1 MNEIRELIFSTNS
14 EDVILGLRLLSD
26 SCKDSDEIR
35 KFFKG
40 SRITINIIDYLD
52 IYTDKINFT
61 ITGSSLNLYS
71 QGIYPKTESHYKVL
85 RYD

>member
-14 EDVILGLRLLSD
+14 EDVILGLRMLSD
-26 SCKDSDEIR
+26 NCKDSYEIR
-35 KFFKG
+35 EFFK
-40 SRITINIIDYLD
+40 SNRIKLNIIDYLD

-61 ITGSSLNLYS
+61 ISGGHLNIYS
-71 QGIYPKTESHYKVL
+71 QGIFPKMDSHYKIL